1 MCIQILSIWLQLQ
14 LKSSRLGSSS
24 HRDRKKW
31 TGGKQRPDCAHQF
44 VGVLRCD
51 VRVVGPRCET
61 ILVHEARCILIEFLQ
76 ELFGSFL
83 DCLSPGRRSRKQN
96 QDAQNRHL
104 PGALTASQQI
114 TVLSRVHS
122 TPFELS
128 YKTKHAHII
137 HCLCISTYRHFKYHF
152 IFLIQPSEELSILTI
167 KSTCTCVC
175 LVSALRCG
183 EFRVRVLKSHEHETC
198 LFYLKGNIV
207 FVKFAVWKYVSD
219 N

>member
-1 MCIQILSIWLQLQ
+1 M
-14 LKSSRLGSSS
+14 RRDASSS
-24 HRDRKKW
+24 NFCRNSLALSSTVWAQAAEAVSKTKTHRTDIFPEHW
-31 TGGKQRPDCAHQF
+31 QR
-44 VGVLRCD
+44 
-51 VRVVGPRCET
+51 
-61 ILVHEARCILIEFLQ
+61 
-76 ELFGSFL
+76 
-83 DCLSPGRRSRKQN
+83 LSKSP
-96 QDAQNRHL
+96 
-104 PGALTASQQI
+104 
-114 TVLSRVHS
+114 
-122 TPFELS
+122 S
-128 YKTKHAHII
+128 YLECTLHPLNWAIKHAHII
-137 HCLCISTYRHFKYHF
+137 HCLCISTYRHFKYNF

>member
-1 MCIQILSIWLQLQ
+1 MCIQIFSIWLQLQ

-128 YKTKHAHII
+128 YKTRTHHSLLMHFNVQAFQISFYLPHTALWGAEHIN
-137 HCLCISTYRHFKYHF
+137 HQVNMYVCMFSVRSPTWGV
-152 IFLIQPSEELSILTI
+152 S
-167 KSTCTCVC
+167 CTCIKIPRAWNMFVLFKRKYCVC
-175 LVSALRCG
+175 
-183 EFRVRVLKSHEHETC
+183 
-198 LFYLKGNIV
+198 
-207 FVKFAVWKYVSD
+207 
-219 N
+219 